1 MLTDRLGV
9 VKPWLKMIAHRG
21 KYLLI
26 HGPALPYYEELY

>member
-1 MLTDRLGV
+1 MLTDRLRA
-9 VKPWLKMIAHRG
+9 VKPSLKLIADRG